1 MIYKGEN
8 NYIIITINKC
18 KRPTIIRGELVD
30 QGGSEWMVV
39 WEGVWGSYMVP
50 NRRCLN

>member
-18 KRPTIIRGELVD
+18 KRPTIIRGELEWIRED
-30 QGGSEWMVV
+30 QSGWWSGRGCGEATWCQIGVV
-39 WEGVWGSYMVP
+39 
-50 NRRCLN
+50 